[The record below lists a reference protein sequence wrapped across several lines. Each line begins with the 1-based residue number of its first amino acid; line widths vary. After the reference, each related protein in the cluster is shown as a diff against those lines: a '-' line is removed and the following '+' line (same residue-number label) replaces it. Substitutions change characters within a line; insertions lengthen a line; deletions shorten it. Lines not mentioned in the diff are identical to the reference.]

1 MKYLTN
7 QTRHSWIGQYFKRVG
22 KVADVSEN
30 EVLIIL
36 PKGISIWTSWPL
48 NSKDYFE
55 IYLTRNK

>member
-7 QTRHSWIGQYFKRVG
+7 QTRHPWIGQYFKRIG

-36 PKGISIWTSWPL
+36 PKGNSIWTSWPL
-48 NSKDYFE
+48 NTKDYFE
-55 IYLTRNK
+55 LYLTRNK